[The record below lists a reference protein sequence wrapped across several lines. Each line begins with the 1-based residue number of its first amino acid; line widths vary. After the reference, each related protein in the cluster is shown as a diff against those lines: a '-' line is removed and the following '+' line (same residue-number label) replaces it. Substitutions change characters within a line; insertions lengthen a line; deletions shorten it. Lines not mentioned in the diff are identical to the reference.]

1 MHGYDVK
8 LAGMARPETAIEEA
22 EIPLLVRSFY
32 DRVRND
38 AMLGPLFNDAVHD
51 WDEHLA
57 RIGDFWSSV
66 MLSTGRYKGNPMAM
80 HMLHARRITPEMF
93 DRWLGLWVIT
103 TDELLPR
110 HTASARQA
118 KATRIAEN
126 IKAAVRIIATQ

>member
-1 MHGYDVK
+1 
-8 LAGMARPETAIEEA
+8 
-22 EIPLLVRSFY
+22 
-32 DRVRND
+32 
-38 AMLGPLFNDAVHD
+38 
-51 WDEHLA
+51 
-57 RIGDFWSSV
+57 

-110 HTASARQA
+110 HTASALQA